1 MSDSQTEY
9 PTISSVIGRL
19 AEIMKERGD
28 LPIYI
33 FDDEWNKNVPL
44 REITTKDGCRYYGL
58 REGKMVI
65 EEEHVEVW

>member
-19 AEIMKERGD
+19 AEIGEERGN

-33 FDDEWNKNVPL
+33 FDGEWNKKVPF
-44 REITTKDGCRYYGL
+44 RKIAVKDERRYYDL
-58 REGKMVI
+58 KEGKMVI